1 MVLVKYGGLKINKV
15 DDVDFIFS
23 SKVVVKDIIR
33 YKGVFI
39 YFFSFCVFVYKVDVI
54 CVF

>member
-1 MVLVKYGGLKINKV
+1 MVLAKHGGLKTNKV
-15 DDVDFIFS
+15 DDADFIFS
-23 SKVVVKDIIR
+23 SKAAAKDTIR

-39 YFFSFCVFVYKVDVI
+39 YFFSFCVLVHKDVI